1 MNRREKTLRWSFFL
15 TGLVILGLGITLT
28 IKGQQLGIGPW
39 DVLHVG
45 LFQQFG
51 LTVGTWAILVGAL
64 IIGLTVVV
72 TKKPPRIGAILNMLL
87 IGVFIDFFNWLIPEP
102 QSLVGATAIL
112 LTGIV
117 VMGYGVGIYVSADL
131 GEGPRDTIMMMI
143 VRKTGWNLSKV
154 RRSIEIVALAIGW
167 LLGGPVGIGTILIA
181 FFTGTIVNLSL
192 PQSRVA
198 LQKLLTKDTKPA
210 AHHA

>member
-1 MNRREKTLRWSFFL
+1 MNRREKTLRWSFFII
-15 TGLVILGLGITLT
+15 GLVILGLGISLT

-45 LFQQFG
+45 LFQQLG

-64 IIGLTVVV
+64 IIALTVVV

-102 QSLVGATAIL
+102 QSLIGAIVIL
-112 LTGIV
+112 LAGIV

-143 VRKTGWNLSKV
+143 VRRTGWNLSKV
-154 RRSIEIVALAIGW
+154 RRSIEIVALIIGW

-192 PQSRVA
+192 PQSRIA
-198 LQKLLTKDTKPA
+198 LQKLLTKEAKTA

>member
-1 MNRREKTLRWSFFL
+1 MNKREKTLRLSFFL
-15 TGLVILGLGITLT
+15 SGLVILGLGVALT
-28 IKGQQLGIGPW
+28 IKGQRLGIGPW

-45 LFQQFG
+45 LFQQLG

-64 IIGLTVVV
+64 IIALTVAV

-102 QSLVGATAIL
+102 QSLIGAIAIL
-112 LTGIV
+112 LTGIIV
-117 VMGYGVGIYVSADL
+117 IGYGVGIYVSADL

-154 RRSIEIVALAIGW
+154 RRSIEIVALALGW
-167 LLGGPVGIGTILIA
+167 MLGGPVGIGTLLIA
-181 FFTGTIVNLSL
+181 LFTGTIVNISL

-198 LQKLLTKDTKPA
+198 LERLLSKEAKTA

>member
-1 MNRREKTLRWSFFL
+1 MNKREKTLRWSFFL
-15 TGLVILGLGITLT
+15 IGLVVLGLGISMT
-28 IKGQQLGIGPW
+28 IKGQRLGIGPW

-45 LFQQFG
+45 LFQQLG
-51 LTVGTWAILVGAL
+51 LTVGTWAILVGAF
-64 IIGLTVVV
+64 IIACTVAV

-87 IGVFIDFFNWLIPEP
+87 IGVFIDFFNWLIPDP
-102 QSLVGATAIL
+102 QSLPGAIAIL
-112 LTGIV
+112 LAGIV

-154 RRSIEIVALAIGW
+154 RRSIELVALVIGW

-192 PQSRVA
+192 PQSRMT
-198 LQKLLTKDTKPA
+198 LQKMLNRESKAA